1 MLGTPPA
8 LILSQDQTLVCNLLS
23 CRRVVGRTT
32 IACFRSKGKRDGV
45 TISQRV
51 VTYLV
56 RSLGLGPSHFSH
68 DWHVQPSC
76 QRTDPLPPERALS
89 VQSRITEARARRS
102 RPHKPACPR
111 NLYKLRVCDD
121 HCQPVAITGFPPVFH
136 KGSSTVCVGTGL

>member
-1 MLGTPPA
+1 MDCSTFSYDLHVLGTPPA
-8 LILSQDQTLVCNLLS
+8 LILSQDQTLVCNLSS

-76 QRTDPLPPERALS
+76 QRPKSHFRLSGAFSGLSIPPGGRMLVLETFRDKPYEVTDFAARLS
-89 VQSRITEARARRS
+89 THWIDRISTETLS
-102 RPHKPACPR
+102 
-111 NLYKLRVCDD
+111 
-121 HCQPVAITGFPPVFH
+121 F
-136 KGSSTVCVGTGL
+136 